1 MSSPLLRAAAG
12 ALSLTLLGACSS
24 SADLVA
30 PRARLAKAPAPD
42 YESYVTGTPNATST
56 PLGGVYLAGGGT
68 DDDGGMG
75 WLVRQGGVAGGTK
88 KGAPYYGDV
97 VVLRTSGSK
106 GYNNWIDKLGANSVT
121 TLVINT
127 IDGANSDSVE
137 AAINRA
143 EVIFLAGGDQSTYV
157 NLWSGTRL
165 QRAVNAR
172 VAAGY
177 PIGGTSA
184 GLAALPQFIY
194 SAQFASTTSAMAL
207 ADPYDSTITFAQ
219 NLFTVPLLTGLITD
233 SHFVTR
239 DRMGRCYTFLARLQA
254 DGVTR
259 TPRGLGVDEGSG
271 VGIAADG
278 SATVYGAGNGAYL
291 VTPSPRSRSTLS
303 APLTYGA
310 MTVVRVPVGGSF
322 NATTFTAGG
331 VGYTVVANGGVL
343 TSSAGTIY

>member
-1 MSSPLLRAAAG
+1 MFSHWSRRAAG
-12 ALSLTLLGACSS
+12 ALTLAMLGACSS
-24 SADLVA
+24 AADVA
-30 PRARLAKAPAPD
+30 APTAQFAKAPAPD
-42 YESYVTGTPNATST
+42 YEAYVTGTPDATST
-56 PLGGVYLAGGGT
+56 PLGGVYLAGGGV
-68 DDDGGMG
+68 DDDLGMG
-75 WLVRQGGVAGGTK
+75 WLVRQGGIAGTGK
-88 KGAPYYGDV
+88 KNVPYYGDV

-127 IDGANSDSVE
+127 VDGANSDSVD
-137 AAINRA
+137 AAIARA

-165 QRAVNAR
+165 QRAVNDR

-184 GLAALPQFIY
+184 GLAALPQYIY

-207 ADPYDSTITFAQ
+207 ANPYDTTITFAQ
-219 NLFTVPLLTGLITD
+219 SLFTVPLLNGVITD
-233 SHFVTR
+233 SHFVSR
-239 DRMGRCYTFLARLQA
+239 DRMGRFYTFLARLQA

-278 SATVYGAGNGAYL
+278 SATVYGTGNGAYL
-291 VTPSPRSRSTLS
+291 VSPPARSRSTLS

-310 MTVVRVPVGGSF
+310 MTVVRVPVGGAF
-322 NATTFTAGG
+322 NAATFAASGAPYAVTAS
-331 VGYTVVANGGVL
+331 GGVL
-343 TSSAGTIY
+343 TSSTGLLY

>member
-1 MSSPLLRAAAG
+1 MSSRVLRAAAG
-12 ALSLTLLGACSS
+12 ALSLALLGACSS
-24 SADLVA
+24 ATDVVA
-30 PRARLAKAPAPD
+30 PSSRFAKAPAPD

-56 PLGGVYLAGGGT
+56 PLGGVYLAGGGV
-68 DDDGGMG
+68 DDDIGMG
-75 WLVRQGGVAGGTK
+75 WLVRQGGIAGSGK
-88 KGAPYYGDV
+88 KNVPFYGDV

-184 GLAALPQFIY
+184 GLAALPQYIY
-194 SAQFASTTSAMAL
+194 SAQFASTTSSMAL

-219 NLFTVPLLTGLITD
+219 SLFTVPLLSGVITD

-239 DRMGRCYTFLARLQA
+239 DRMGRFYTFLARLQA

-259 TPRGLGVDEGSG
+259 TPRGVALDEGSG

-278 SATVYGAGNGAYL
+278 SATVYGTGNGAYL
-291 VTPSPRSRSTLS
+291 VTPAPRSRGTLS
-303 APLTYGA
+303 SPLTYGS
-310 MTVVRVPVGGSF
+310 MSVIRVPVGGTF
-322 NATTFTAGG
+322 NASNFSAGG
-331 VGYTVVANGGVL
+331 VAYSVVANAGVL
-343 TSSAGTIY
+343 TSSTGLLY